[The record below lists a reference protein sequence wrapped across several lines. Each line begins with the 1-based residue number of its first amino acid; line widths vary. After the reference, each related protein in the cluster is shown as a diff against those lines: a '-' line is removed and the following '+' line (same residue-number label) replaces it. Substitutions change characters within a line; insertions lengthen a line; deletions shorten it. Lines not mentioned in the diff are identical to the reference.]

1 MPEFPRPLVLIGD
14 SPIAEIA
21 YEYFTHDSP
30 HDVVA
35 FAVER
40 QYLTKKELFG
50 IPVIPLDE
58 LSFRYP
64 PAEHSA
70 FVAIAYNQLNRL
82 RSRLAGEVKALGYT
96 LTSYISS
103 RAFVWRNVTFGEHCF
118 IFEDNTIQPFVQIGN
133 NVMMWSGNHIG
144 HHSIIRDNVFFA
156 SHVVL
161 SGFCDVGENCFL
173 GVNATIANNVTIA
186 PDTLLGAGCSILRST
201 PEPDMIYGAT
211 MTEPAAK
218 KATRYFKVP
227 LVSDESA

>member
-1 MPEFPRPLVLIGD
+1 MTERPKPLVLIGD

-30 HDVVA
+30 HEVVA

-40 QYLTKKELFG
+40 PYLTKHELFG
-50 IPVIPLDE
+50 LPVIPLDE
-58 LSFRYP
+58 LPSRFA
-64 PAEHSA
+64 PAQHSA

-82 RSRLAGEVKALGYT
+82 RTRLASEVKAMGYT
-96 LTSYISS
+96 LASYISS

-118 IFEDNTIQPFVQIGN
+118 IFEDNTIQPFVRIGD

-144 HHSIIRDNVFFA
+144 HHSVVRDNVFFS

-186 PDTLLGAGCSILRST
+186 PDTLLGAGSSILRST
-201 PEPDMIYGAT
+201 PEPDLIYGAT
-211 MTEPAAK
+211 MTEPATK
-218 KATRYFKVP
+218 KATQYFKVP
-227 LVSDESA
+227 PAPSSNT